1 MKEGIFMIQK
11 VGFIGSGNIASAI
24 IGGIIS
30 SGFLKPKSIN
40 VSSLHRNTASSL
52 AAKYGVTLMNDNIEL
67 VKNSDVVVLSVKPNT
82 YAGVLK
88 KIRNYVRDDTVIV
101 TVAAGITIDYVKKHL
116 DGDVKVIRTMPNT
129 PALVGEGMT
138 AIVYAPPV
146 SEEDVCFV
154 KGMFESCGIV
164 EIIEDE
170 SMMDV
175 VTSLASSSPAF
186 IDILMEAMAD
196 AAVLLGLPRAVSYRM
211 AAQAVKGS
219 ASILAKTGKHPGE
232 LKDMVCSP
240 GGTSIEGVRV
250 LEEKGMRNAMIEAI
264 IATAEKAK
272 LLGEKYK

>member
-1 MKEGIFMIQK
+1 MAQK
-11 VGFIGSGNIASAI
+11 VGFIGSGNIAAAI

-30 SGFLKPKSIN
+30 SGFLKPENIN
-40 VSSLHRNTASSL
+40 VSSLHKNTASSL
-52 AAKYGVTLMNDNIEL
+52 AAKYGLSLMSDNIEL
-67 VKNSDVVVLSVKPNT
+67 VRNSDVVVLSVKPNT

-88 KIRNYVRDDTVIV
+88 KIKNHIGDDTVIV
-101 TVAAGITIDYVKKHL
+101 TVAAGITIDYVKNHL
-116 DGDVKVIRTMPNT
+116 EKDAKVIRTMPNT

-138 AIVYAPPV
+138 AMTFAPPV
-146 SEEDVCFV
+146 CDKDVLFV

-170 SMMDV
+170 SLMDV
-175 VTSLASSSPAF
+175 VTSLGSSSPAF

-196 AAVLLGLPRAVSYRM
+196 AAVHLGLPRAVSYRI

-219 ASILAKTGKHPGE
+219 ASMFAETGKHPGE

-240 GGTSIEGVRV
+240 GGTTIEGVRV
-250 LEEKGMRNAMIEAI
+250 LEEKGMRIAMIEAI

>member
-1 MKEGIFMIQK
+1 MIRN

-30 SGFLKPKSIN
+30 SGFLKPENIN
-40 VSSLHRNTASSL
+40 VSSLHKNSASSL
-52 AAKYGVTLMNDNIEL
+52 TAKYSVNQMSDNIEL

-82 YAGVLK
+82 YAGVIR
-88 KIRNYVRDDTVIV
+88 KIKNSIKDDAVIV
-101 TVAAGITIDYVKKHL
+101 TVAAGITIDFVKKYFEK
-116 DGDVKVIRTMPNT
+116 DVKVIRTMPNT

-138 AIVYAPPV
+138 AMTYNLPV
-146 SEEDVCFV
+146 TEEDAAFV
-154 KGMFESCGIV
+154 KGMFESCGMV

-170 SMMDV
+170 DLMDV

-186 IDILMEAMAD
+186 IDILIEAMAD
-196 AAVLLGLPRAVSYRM
+196 ASVLLGLPRAVSYRM

-219 ASILAKTGKHPGE
+219 SAMLLETGKHPGE

-240 GGTSIEGVRV
+240 GGTTIEGVRV

-264 IATAEKAK
+264 ISTAEKAK